1 MTYTE
6 TAPTGTE
13 TGNEI
18 QRVEI
23 LRKLTSS
30 QGARSSYYDV
40 PATTG
45 KAIGWETSQ
54 RQEQAFRPSPKREL
68 AASIAKREHIG
79 RLLRECLKS
88 SADLMQAKDPR
99 DATLAGVKML
109 NLLQDMWSAREAREE
124 NWREIINLLQ
134 ILLTGEEFES
144 LSRDKRTIL
153 HTLFETG
160 VLTRTVSQHDLNHA
174 VSLLNGAGFDL
185 WRGVA
190 EKLPENT

>member
-6 TAPTGTE
+6 TTPTGAV
-13 TGNEI
+13 TGNEV
-18 QRVEI
+18 QRLEI

-40 PATTG
+40 PVTTG
-45 KAIGWETSQ
+45 RVISGETGRWQKQTFQ
-54 RQEQAFRPSPKREL
+54 RSPKREPDADL
-68 AASIAKREHIG
+68 ARREHIG

-88 SADLMQAKDPR
+88 STDLLQAGDPQ
-99 DATLAGVKML
+99 DAALAGVRIL
-109 NLLQDMWSAREAREE
+109 NLLQDMWAAREAREE

-160 VLTRTVSQHDLNHA
+160 VLTRTVSQHDLSHI
-174 VSLLNGAGFDL
+174 VRLLHDAGFDL
-185 WRGVA
+185 WRGVG
-190 EKLPENT
+190 ERVPKNT